1 MKRQFGLHSHA
12 TTPFSKAVRN
22 LDDAVSKLVRQH
34 YESLGCF
41 TCPHIA
47 TWNNMDCGHFRRRE
61 CMNTRFNLYNL
72 GNQCRSCNRFN
83 GGMSYEMGRKLDE
96 IWGLGTAVRMDRE
109 SRIIKQW
116 EIKELEQLK
125 SAAKLGWLPYLQLY
139 AELTD
144 STNVLQLRKG
154 A

>member
-1 MKRQFGLHSHA
+1 
-12 TTPFSKAVRN
+12 
-22 LDDAVSKLVRQH
+22 
-34 YESLGCF
+34 
-41 TCPHIA
+41 
-47 TWNNMDCGHFRRRE
+47 
-61 CMNTRFNLYNL
+61 
-72 GNQCRSCNRFN
+72 
-83 GGMSYEMGRKLDE
+83 MSYEMGRKLDE